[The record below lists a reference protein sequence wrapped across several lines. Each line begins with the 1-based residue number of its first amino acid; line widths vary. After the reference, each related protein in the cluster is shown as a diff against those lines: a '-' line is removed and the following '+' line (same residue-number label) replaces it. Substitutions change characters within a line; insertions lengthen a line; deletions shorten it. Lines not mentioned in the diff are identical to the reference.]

1 MLPWF
6 QDRFAQQLG
15 EYEEHNP
22 PMAALIRRLEAIYLF
37 GTIGIEAVL
46 KPDGRV
52 LVMVDEH
59 FDKPFPPVEP
69 QWRPASEHER
79 TAALV
84 IARQRIPE
92 VADLL
97 PSRPAGAR
105 NCPVCRGKGWL
116 VQEVVCMDCGGLG
129 WIPAGRKRGR

>member
-6 QDRFAQQLG
+6 QDRFAEQLR
-15 EYEEHNP
+15 EYEERNP
-22 PMAALIRRLEAIYLF
+22 AMAALIRRLEVIYLF

-69 QWRPASEHER
+69 AWRPASDHER

-84 IARQRIPE
+84 IAGRRIPE
-92 VADLL
+92 VAELL
-97 PSRPAGAR
+97 PRRPSNAS
-105 NCPVCRGKGWL
+105 NCSVCRGKGWL

-129 WIPAGRKRGR
+129 WNRPGKPA